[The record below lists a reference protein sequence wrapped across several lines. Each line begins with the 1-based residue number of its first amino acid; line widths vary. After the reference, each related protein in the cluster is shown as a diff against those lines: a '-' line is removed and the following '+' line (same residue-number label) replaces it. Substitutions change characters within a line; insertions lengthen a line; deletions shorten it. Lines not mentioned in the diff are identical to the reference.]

1 MPATKQ
7 IYMLINPNNASAEM
21 DSAEVAVATQRVV
34 ELFEAL
40 FNLERRSGP
49 ARRAALRL
57 SRDDLAKL
65 FGNPLSRS
73 RRPQAE
79 KPPEPEPATSAAP
92 RCSPT
97 GEVAEK
103 PRDPHANW
111 KWDERGNRISPK
123 LPSAFAYTRQL
134 TQPRRGSHWSD

>member
-1 MPATKQ
+1 VVFRQAAQHERRHAGDVAQAAAPPPLAPT
-7 IYMLINPNNASAEM
+7 ARVAEI
-21 DSAEVAVATQRVV
+21 
-34 ELFEAL
+34 
-40 FNLERRSGP
+40 LERFYLED
-49 ARRAALRL
+49 ARLTAELL
-57 SRDDLAKL
+57 STLAECTQEELADL
-65 FGNPLSRS
+65 FLSRS
-73 RRPQAE
+73 RRPQVA
-79 KPPEPEPATSAAP
+79 KSPEHEPVTSAAP

-134 TQPRRGSHWSD
+134 TQPRRDTFWSD